1 MGKSLNNYIAMTAPA
16 NDMYGKLMSLP
27 DHAMRT
33 YFEALTDVSD
43 AELEEY
49 DRKMA
54 EGTLNPR
61 DVKRRMAREIVTEFH
76 NAIDAQE
83 AEEAFIRQF
92 SERKLPIDIPDYHLD
107 DATDIVS
114 FIVNANLASSRNE
127 TRNLI
132 KQGGV
137 SIFPLGESGDEQ
149 RITDF
154 EYMVPAKE
162 GAIVKVGKRKYIRIK
177 A

>member
-1 MGKSLNNYIAMTAPA
+1 MTAPA

-33 YFEALTDVSD
+33 YFEALTDVQD
-43 AELEEY
+43 AELDEY

-54 EGTLNPR
+54 ARMLNPR
-61 DVKRRMAREIVTEFH
+61 DVKRHMAREIVTEFH
-76 NAIDAQE
+76 NATSAQQ

-92 SERKLPIDIPDYHLD
+92 SERKLPADIPDYHLGE
-107 DATDIVS
+107 AADIVT
-114 FIVNANLASSRNE
+114 FIVNANMATSRNE

-132 KQGGV
+132 RQGGV
-137 SIFPLGESGDEQ
+137 SIFLQGESGDEQ
-149 RITDF
+149 RIADF
-154 EYMVPAKE
+154 EYQVPAKD
-162 GAIVKVGKRKYIRIK
+162 GAIVKVGKRKYVRIR